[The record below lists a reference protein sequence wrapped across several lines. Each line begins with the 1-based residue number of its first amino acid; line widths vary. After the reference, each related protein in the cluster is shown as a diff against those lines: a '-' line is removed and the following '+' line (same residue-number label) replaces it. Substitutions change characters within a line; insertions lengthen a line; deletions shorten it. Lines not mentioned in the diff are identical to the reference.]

1 MGQGFEWEVVEAV
14 DAGRWRRL
22 TRWRWPAATEQHG
35 RGDPVAWSTSQLA
48 ELAGTTLK
56 TVRHYHK
63 VGLLEEP
70 ERAHNGYKRYGAAHL
85 VRLLRIRRLVDLG
98 VPLSDIPAP
107 EAPDDEVEQVL
118 RALDAELA
126 AGIERQQRLRRELAA
141 ILDERA
147 SLDLPAGLSTSIKD
161 LPANDRSFLVA
172 FSSFLTPSAMSV
184 FEEQLAAPRSPVSTE
199 FDDLPP
205 DAPEEVRQELTRR
218 MLPEVR
224 RQQAEYPVFDNVG
237 SYSRRDETVARS
249 VVLHSLVEFY
259 NEAHLDVLRR
269 VNEMLVAE
277 RANAADGPPAGGEPA
292 GDGPE
297 NPSLGGGGDEAPA
310 G

>member
-1 MGQGFEWEVVEAV
+1 M
-14 DAGRWRRL
+14 
-22 TRWRWPAATEQHG
+22 
-35 RGDPVAWSTSQLA
+35 AWSTSQLA

-63 VGLLEEP
+63 IGLLEEP

-98 VPLSDIPAP
+98 VSLSDIPAA

-147 SLDLPAGLSTSIKD
+147 SLDLPAGLATSIKD
-161 LPANDRSFLVA
+161 LPANDRAFLVA
-172 FSSFLTPSAMSV
+172 FSSFLTPSAMTE
-184 FEEQLAAPRSPVSTE
+184 FERQMAEPRSEVSAE
-199 FDDLPP
+199 FDALPP
-205 DAPEEVRQELTRR
+205 DAPDEVRQDIARR
-218 MLPEVR
+218 MVPEVR
-224 RQQAEYPVFDNVG
+224 RQQAEYPVFDDVG
-237 SYSRRDETVARS
+237 SYSRHDEAVARS

-259 NEAHLDVLRR
+259 HEAHLDVLRR

-277 RANAADGPPAGGEPA
+277 KQTAVETAGSGPAAGEPA
-292 GDGPE
+292 DGRDV
-297 NPSLGGGGDEAPA
+297 SAPD

>member
-1 MGQGFEWEVVEAV
+1 M
-14 DAGRWRRL
+14 
-22 TRWRWPAATEQHG
+22 
-35 RGDPVAWSTSQLA
+35 AWSTSQLA

-63 VGLLEEP
+63 IGLLEEP

-98 VPLSDIPAP
+98 VPLSDIPGP
-107 EAPDDEVEQVL
+107 EAPDDEVEKLL

-126 AGIERQQRLRRELAA
+126 AGIERQQRMRREIGA

-147 SLDLPAGLSTSIKD
+147 SLDLPAGLGSSIKD
-161 LPANDRSFLVA
+161 LPANDRAFLVA
-172 FSSFLTPSAMSV
+172 FSSFLTPSAMTV
-184 FEEQLAAPRSPVSTE
+184 FEEQLAAPRSEVSAE
-199 FDDLPP
+199 FDALPA
-205 DAPEEVRQELTRR
+205 DAPEEVRQQVAHR
-218 MLPEVR
+218 MLPEIR
-224 RQQAEYPVFDNVG
+224 QQQAEYPLFDSVG
-237 SYSRRDETVARS
+237 SYSRRDEDLARS

-277 RANAADGPPAGGEPA
+277 KEAAAETAAVEAAGTGPASGEPVEGQGVSGRTA
-292 GDGPE
+292 
-297 NPSLGGGGDEAPA
+297 
-310 G
+310 